1 MFSSQVS
8 PGCGSWGFVC
18 VWDWVGVV
26 GMWNWKMRAA
36 GFIGGLAVVF
46 GFVALPAHSD
56 ESVTVPVPLVD
67 AVAVSH
73 YGRPSGRRRSRGR

>member
-1 MFSSQVS
+1 
-8 PGCGSWGFVC
+8 
-18 VWDWVGVV
+18 
-26 GMWNWKMRAA
+26 MWNWKMRAA

-67 AVAVSH
+67 AMAVSH
-73 YGRPSGRRRSRGR
+73 FESAKRQKEKPGSVILALHAVDGFHKILSSTTRSPSTH

>member
-1 MFSSQVS
+1 
-8 PGCGSWGFVC
+8 
-18 VWDWVGVV
+18 
-26 GMWNWKMRAA
+26 MWNWKMRAA

-73 YGRPSGRRRSRGR
+73 YESVSYTHLTLPTNREV

>member
-1 MFSSQVS
+1 M
-8 PGCGSWGFVC
+8 
-18 VWDWVGVV
+18 WDWVGVV

-73 YGRPSGRRRSRGR
+73 YESAKRQKELSLIHI